1 VDEEKNSIKKGA
13 KLIALGFELAAPVV
27 VGALVGYYL
36 DRKLNSQPWLILLGT
51 MGGFLYGLRTLFSIL
66 KRL

>member
-1 VDEEKNSIKKGA
+1 MDEGKNSIKKGA
-13 KLIALGFELAAPVV
+13 KLIALGFELAAPVI

-36 DRKLNSQPWLILLGT
+36 DRKLNSQPWLMLLGT
-51 MGGFLYGLRTLFSIL
+51 IGGFLCGLRTLFSVL

>member
-1 VDEEKNSIKKGA
+1 MNEGKNSAKKIA
-13 KLIALGFELAAPVV
+13 KLGALGFELTAPVI

-36 DRKLNSQPWLILLGT
+36 DRKLNVQPWLMLLGT
-51 MGGFLYGLRTLFSIL
+51 IGGFLCGLRTLFSIL